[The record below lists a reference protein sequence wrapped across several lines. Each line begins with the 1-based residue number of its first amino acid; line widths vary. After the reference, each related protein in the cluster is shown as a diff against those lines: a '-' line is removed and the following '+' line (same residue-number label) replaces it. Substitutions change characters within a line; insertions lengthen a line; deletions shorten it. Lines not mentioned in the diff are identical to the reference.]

1 MGCTWS
7 IRTLMPSPFGV
18 METSAEITPVASAA
32 ACRNI
37 GSDSIANTSA
47 SGASY
52 TISWR
57 SCMAASC
64 CMGARA
70 A

>member
-7 IRTLMPSPFGV
+7 IWMLMPPPLWV
-18 METSAEITPVASAA
+18 TATSAEITPVASAA
-32 ACRNI
+32 AWRNI

-52 TISWR
+52 PIS
-57 SCMAASC
+57 
-64 CMGARA
+64 
-70 A
+70 